1 MSARQIYRII
11 IKVAQELDLVIGFD
25 GWTPKAD
32 LSLGAKLLSVMDDC
46 SDSLVEVAKLSV
58 FFESLLTN
66 HSLETMVAATMNS
79 IQPRGGNTINDF
91 SAINTWFVELD
102 KRYNFS
108 IGPIVAALSNTDQL
122 KQLKKLDPPF
132 LEDFNGTSKS
142 YRKRISYSSHSTGRS
157 K

>member
-1 MSARQIYRII
+1 MTR
-11 IKVAQELDLVIGFD
+11 VAQELNLTIGFD
-25 GWTPKAD
+25 GWIPEAD
-32 LSLGAKLLSVMDDC
+32 LGLGAKIYLVIREC
-46 SDSLVEVAKLSV
+46 SQHFVEAAKLSV

-66 HSLETMVAATMNS
+66 HSIETVVAATINS
-79 IQPRGGNTINDF
+79 IQPRGGNALKDF
-91 SAINTWFVELD
+91 TAINKWYDELD

-142 YRKRISYSSHSTGRS
+142 YRKRIFYSSHITGRS